1 MYFSEDN
8 LLSKRPYLYGQSV
21 IWEIFENNNVQHE
34 HYLLNLNSKLTEL
47 KNHVNYVFI
56 KDMPISDIINF
67 YELSYIFLNETRLVK
82 ELGTEFYD
90 KAIVEILLD
99 FIEKL
104 PDFTKIKDEI
114 LKTISEK
121 EFKVLRDRNKGKTLE
136 EIAKEI
142 QVTRER
148 VRQIEA
154 KAKRNLKE
162 SSELK
167 K

>member
-1 MYFSEDN
+1 
-8 LLSKRPYLYGQSV
+8 
-21 IWEIFENNNVQHE
+21 
-34 HYLLNLNSKLTEL
+34 
-47 KNHVNYVFI
+47 
-56 KDMPISDIINF
+56 
-67 YELSYIFLNETRLVK
+67 
-82 ELGTEFYD
+82 
-90 KAIVEILLD
+90 
-99 FIEKL
+99 
-104 PDFTKIKDEI
+104 
-114 LKTISEK
+114 KTISEK

-167 K
+167 KMIKFILFKFRKKSIIQLAQIIKYLSIELEYNFIIAI